1 MTRIL
6 SLVCGLALAA
16 TAAAQDRP
24 AQPRP
29 TPPDR
34 PKADAGRDLQAEV
47 ERLRAQVRELEA
59 RLNRDGDRRPEAGA
73 KKEGREVAPMPR
85 PKGEDRGPAP
95 KDLGRGPGPKDGD
108 RGPAPKDGGRGP
120 GPMGGGF
127 GGPGF
132 GGPGFGGQGFGGPG
146 FGKGGPNP
154 PFGGPGGMGKGPA
167 FGGFG
172 PPATQGRGP
181 DNAAPADLEQRL
193 NRIIDELERLRD
205 DLHRGPRR

>member
-6 SLVCGLALAA
+6 SLVYGLALAGS
-16 TAAAQDRP
+16 AAAQDRP
-24 AQPRP
+24 APQRQPE
-29 TPPDR
+29 R
-34 PKADAGRDLQAEV
+34 PKAEAARDLQVEV

-59 RLNRDGDRRPEAGA
+59 RLNRDGDRRPEGGA

-85 PKGEDRGPAP
+85 PKGDDRGPAP
-95 KDLGRGPGPKDGD
+95 KDFGRGPGPMGGGFG
-108 RGPAPKDGGRGP
+108 GPAPKDGGRGP

-154 PFGGPGGMGKGPA
+154 PFGGPGGMGMGPA

-172 PPATQGRGP
+172 PPAAQGRGP
-181 DNAAPADLEQRL
+181 GSAAPADLEQRL